1 MVGSD
6 PNPMSEL
13 NSERVL
19 VRIVREVAA
28 RTGVAVEP
36 LGHGWILRL
45 TKGPRVR
52 YVHGYTFDLNP
63 AATHQIACDKAATS
77 EVLAA
82 IGIAHVPHELFL
94 HPDMARYVRH
104 DGNWSRLLALVQRLG
119 GDVVIKD
126 NAGTG
131 GRGVYRCTS
140 TIAVEHACLRL
151 FDRCP
156 ALAVSPFVDAA
167 EEVRF
172 IILDGRCEAAYTK
185 QRPSVTGDGRR
196 TVLELLAERV
206 TRAGMSGDIAR
217 FLTNIE
223 PDSAAILTRTPSTG
237 QELLLNWRHNLG
249 QGAGVAM
256 LDVSAIATGPF
267 AAAQALALRA
277 AAGVGLVFGSVD
289 VIINRAAVA
298 QVLEINSGVMMEA
311 LAVTPQGNQTAKRI
325 YARAFELMFTSAPSV
340 S

>member
-1 MVGSD
+1 
-6 PNPMSEL
+6 MSEL

-19 VRIVREVAA
+19 VRIVREVAQ

-45 TKGPRVR
+45 TRGTQVR

-77 EVLAA
+77 EVLTALN
-82 IGIAHVPHELFL
+82 IAHVPHELFL

-104 DGNWSRLLALVQRLG
+104 DGNWARILALVERLG
-119 GDVVIKD
+119 SDVVIKD

-140 TIAVEHACLRL
+140 AVAVEHACLRL

-156 ALAVSPFVDAA
+156 AIAVSPFVDAA

-172 IILDGRCEAAYTK
+172 IILGGRCEAAYTK
-185 QRPSVTGDGRR
+185 QRPSVVGDGKR
-196 TVLELLAERV
+196 TVLELLADRV
-206 TRAGMSGDIAR
+206 SRAGMSGDIAR

-223 PDSAAILTRTPSTG
+223 PDSAAILTRTPVAG

-256 LDVSAIATGPF
+256 LDVASLATGPF
-267 AAAQALALRA
+267 AAAHALALRA

-289 VIINRAAVA
+289 VIIDRAATP

-311 LAVTPQGNQTAKRI
+311 LAVTPQGNETAKRI
-325 YARAFELMFTSAPSV
+325 YARAFELMFTTAHPTS
-340 S
+340 